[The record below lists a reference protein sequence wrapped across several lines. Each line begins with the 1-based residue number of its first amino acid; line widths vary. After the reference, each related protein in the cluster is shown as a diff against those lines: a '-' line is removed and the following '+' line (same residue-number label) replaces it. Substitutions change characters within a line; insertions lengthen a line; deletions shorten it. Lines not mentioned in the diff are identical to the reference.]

1 MYPDKKYMNDT
12 EVKDLKFTPLSSEI
26 LNNLYNPLL
35 IRCFIFIE
43 FCYFPI
49 SFYYV

>member
-26 LNNLYNPLL
+26 LNKESHNLL
-35 IRCFIFIE
+35 
-43 FCYFPI
+43 
-49 SFYYV
+49 